1 MRDLLPRDEYLKEL
15 INHKDVDVIKIVT
28 GIRRCG
34 KSSLLDLYHQYLLK
48 QGVPSENIIHMN
60 LESLKFIDITDFKKL
75 YSYVTS
81 QIPSHGRSYLIFVEI
96 QVVDKWEKAIESF
109 RIDFDVDIY
118 ITGSNAYLLSS
129 DLATYLS
136 GRYVQIQM
144 LPLSFKEFINF
155 NTFDERLSYDDI
167 FKLYIKIGGMPVL
180 RQYHFDELSITK
192 NLSDIFNTVIVRDAI
207 NRNEGCEIQI
217 INKIMRY
224 LCSTIGS
231 TTSPNNIANVLKGEG
246 EISGTKP
253 KGIAS
258 KTVERYIQMLR
269 NAYIIYSIERYDI
282 KGKQLLKTL
291 GKNYVV
297 DIGFRNILLGY
308 KDADRGHI
316 IENIVFLELIRRGYK
331 VYIGKVYDTEI
342 DFIAEKT
349 TERLYIQVTES
360 LVNEDTKARELRS
373 LKMIPDNHE
382 KMILSMDHDFNNSY
396 DGIKS
401 LNLIDW
407 LLEK

>member
-167 FKLYIKIGGMPVL
+167 FKLYTKIGGMPVL
-180 RQYHFDELSITK
+180 RQYRFDELSITK
-192 NLSDIFNTVIVRDAI
+192 
-207 NRNEGCEIQI
+207 
-217 INKIMRY
+217 
-224 LCSTIGS
+224 
-231 TTSPNNIANVLKGEG
+231 
-246 EISGTKP
+246 KP
-253 KGIAS
+253 
-258 KTVERYIQMLR
+258 L
-269 NAYIIYSIERYDI
+269 
-282 KGKQLLKTL
+282 
-291 GKNYVV
+291 
-297 DIGFRNILLGY
+297 
-308 KDADRGHI
+308 
-316 IENIVFLELIRRGYK
+316 
-331 VYIGKVYDTEI
+331 
-342 DFIAEKT
+342 
-349 TERLYIQVTES
+349 
-360 LVNEDTKARELRS
+360 
-373 LKMIPDNHE
+373 
-382 KMILSMDHDFNNSY
+382 
-396 DGIKS
+396 
-401 LNLIDW
+401 
-407 LLEK
+407 

>member
-48 QGVPSENIIHMN
+48 QGIHSENIIHMN
-60 LESLKFIDITDFKKL
+60 LESLKFIEITDFKKL

-81 QIPSHGRSYLIFVEI
+81 KIPSHGRAYLIFDEI

-129 DLATYLS
+129 DLVTYLS

-224 LCSTIGS
+224 LCSIIGS

-291 GKNYVV
+291 GKNYVT

-360 LVNEDTKARELRS
+360 LVNEGTKARELRS

-407 LLEK
+407 LLGK